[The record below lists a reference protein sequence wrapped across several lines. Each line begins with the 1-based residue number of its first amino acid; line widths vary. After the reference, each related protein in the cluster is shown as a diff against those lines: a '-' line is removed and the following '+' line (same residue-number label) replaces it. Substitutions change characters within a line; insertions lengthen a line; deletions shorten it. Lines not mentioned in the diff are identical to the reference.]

1 MCEEYILVYGA
12 DKTDRKRGLAAMK
25 VSNNLVEKQAA
36 LEELRSRKVG
46 ILLQI
51 IDELECM
58 NLSVPEIEAI
68 LKLCGLN
75 ADCAMRYGKEM
86 RDLKKEAIF
95 HSGNIALQ

>member
-1 MCEEYILVYGA
+1 
-12 DKTDRKRGLAAMK
+12 MK

-75 ADCAMRYGKEM
+75 ADCAMRYGSEM
-86 RDLKKEAIF
+86 RDLKTGVVF
-95 HSGNIALQ
+95 HSGNIALP